1 MAGAERENGS
11 PPVLLGRRSDLHRA
25 GRGNGGRGIVS
36 TNRKAGFTL
45 IELLVVMAILS
56 ILMALLLPAIQSAKD
71 KAKEGKCIANMR
83 QLAMSMHSYASE
95 FDDHL
100 PMTAPAAR
108 NHPSDWVWGGNVVAH
123 PQRPEAC
130 QRILLED
137 GVLWTYMYPGQERG
151 KKKPDDWY
159 SSPAKNAYLCPAAG
173 QVERK
178 RGLSYSMNWTLDENE
193 GGADQNEGVIIS
205 RVKNASRCVLLVDEG
220 PELNDGHYHSS
231 DFPNQGNLHNGGG
244 NLAFVDGHVRW
255 YPVKEIQKMHTNR
268 YFLWW
273 E

>member
-1 MAGAERENGS
+1 MAGAERQKCTS
-11 PPVLLGRRSDLHRA
+11 VALSR
-25 GRGNGGRGIVS
+25 
-36 TNRKAGFTL
+36 RKAGLLGAGTGNDRGISVFAGRKAAFTL

-56 ILMALLLPAIQSAKD
+56 ILMALLLPAIQSAKE
-71 KAKEGKCIANMR
+71 KAKEGRCIANLR
-83 QLAMSMHSYASE
+83 QLAMAMHSYASE
-95 FDDHL
+95 FEDHL

-123 PQRPEAC
+123 PQSPEAC
-130 QRILLED
+130 QRILLES
-137 GVLWTYMYPGQERG
+137 GVLWTYMYPGLQRDQKRAEE
-151 KKKPDDWY
+151 WY
-159 SSPAKNAYLCPAAG
+159 ASPQKNAYLCPSAG
-173 QVERK
+173 EVERK
-178 RGLSYSMNWTLDENE
+178 RGLSYSMNWTLDESE
-193 GGADQNEGVIIS
+193 GGVDQDVGVIIS

-244 NLAFVDGHVRW
+244 NLAFCDGHVAW
-255 YPVKEIQKMHTNR
+255 SPVAEIQKMFSNR